1 MGECQ
6 LMTLRKVFWIIIII
20 KKEKQIGERELCI
33 RRKRMNEREC
43 EKRRKER
50 EKLSKGNRR
59 KQRKKLAKK
68 KKENNIDYER
78 N

>member
-1 MGECQ
+1 
-6 LMTLRKVFWIIIII
+6 
-20 KKEKQIGERELCI
+20 
-33 RRKRMNEREC
+33 MNEREC